1 MRKATGNILFIAS
14 FIAYMIVISG
24 FISSKESL
32 QKIGDLKITITDSTD
47 NQFIRS
53 ADIRDILE
61 QRYHHVFGQKSGKV
75 NLEEIEK
82 TLRSKQIINKAEAFI
97 TEPGVLRVEIS
108 QKIPFVRI
116 FNRYGQGYY
125 LDKQGNLIPLS
136 HYYSPLVIVANGNIA
151 EPFSISRTLNI
162 NDVKHDSLPS
172 YQKTIY
178 NVFEVADFITRD
190 EFWNAQ
196 IEQIY
201 VNDKGEF
208 ELIPRVGSHVIEL
221 GTAENLDEKFA
232 NLKLIYFKG
241 FNNIGWNQYEKI
253 SLKYKNQVVCTK
265 IQ

>member
-1 MRKATGNILFIAS
+1 MRKATRDILFIAA

-32 QKIGDLKITITDSTD
+32 QKIGSLKITIIDSAD

-53 ADIRDILE
+53 ADIREMLE
-61 QRYHHVFGQKSGKV
+61 QRYNHVFGKESGEV

-82 TLRSKQIINKAEAFI
+82 MLKSKQIINRAEAFI
-97 TEPGVLRVEIS
+97 TEPGVLHVEIS
-108 QKIPFVRI
+108 QKTPFIRI

-125 LDKQGNLIPLS
+125 LDKKGNLIPLS

-151 EPFSISRTLNI
+151 EPFIISRTLNI
-162 NDVKHDSLPS
+162 NDVKHDSLPA

-178 NVFEVADFITRD
+178 NVYKVADFITRD

-221 GTAENLDEKFA
+221 GTAEDLDQKFA
-232 NLKLIYFKG
+232 NLKLIYLKG
-241 FNNIGWNQYEKI
+241 FNNIGWNLYEKI
-253 SLKYKNQVVCTK
+253 SLKYKDQVVCTK